1 MSANKSAAK
10 RIRTSEKARIRNK
23 SRRSALKTSEK
34 KFQAFVEAKEMDKAQ
49 EQLKDI
55 FKKLDKAVK
64 AGTIH
69 KNKRD
74 RKKSRLAAVL
84 RTTA

>member
-1 MSANKSAAK
+1 MSANKSAQK
-10 RIRTSEKARIRNK
+10 RVRTSEKARIRHK

-34 KFQAFVEAKEMDKAQ
+34 KFSAFIETAEMDKAKD
-49 EQLKDI
+49 QLKDV

-64 AGTIH
+64 AGTLH

-74 RKKSRLAAVL
+74 RKKARLSAAL
-84 RTTA
+84 GKTA